1 MESKKK
7 SAQKLQEPL
16 VYVVDDNEG
25 VIEST
30 RWLIESVGY
39 HVKCFK
45 GAKQFLDEYNPE
57 VPGCLVLDVRMPE
70 VSGLE
75 LQETLV
81 KKGNLIPIIF
91 ITAHGDVAVA
101 VRAMK
106 KGAMDFL
113 TKPTNGQVLLEAIN
127 KAVRQDLQRRQSEEK
142 SSEIME
148 RMNSLSPREKEV
160 MQLVVGGRLTKT
172 IADRL
177 GVSMRTVEM
186 HRSNIMKKMKVNSQA
201 ELAWLVL
208 RNGLLPAEEEV

>member
-208 RNGLLPAEEEV
+208 R

>member
-7 SAQKLQEPL
+7 SAQKLQEPF